1 MMISPV
7 SNSDLRPLKGIP
19 VFDYMLLALCLV
31 VLACRVTIPEGITS
45 VLYAGKNIFA
55 AVTYNAVLSA
65 MLIFSALAWFAVNL
79 FHRRLTYHLSGI
91 EFGLVLFALAGLLAI
106 HVASNKRLAIA
117 DFVMLTGT
125 LLMAVLLVQLLSS
138 PARIKLVLYVI
149 TALGVM
155 QAYECSDQFFAS
167 NQITIE
173 QYEKDPNAMLA
184 RVGISPGSYRH
195 MLLEHQL
202 YSKDVRGF
210 FTTGNSAGSFAL
222 LALGAA
228 TILLLEKARNLKAN
242 REDLTVLI
250 IRAFLT
256 AFIAFG
262 LLLTHSKGAIAA
274 VIIAAMIFVVHRL
287 VAGRPK
293 KSYAIIVMTAAFML
307 FAAGVCLIIWSGL
320 THGRLPGGN
329 SMLVRWQ
336 YWTGAARLYADRP
349 LTGVGG
355 ANFTEFYPHYKI
367 AAAPETIKDPHNFIL
382 SLLTQYGPLGLLG
395 FLAAFFIPL
404 RRIILARE
412 RPTTTKAPYVS
423 QQTRNFAP
431 AFLLVIA
438 PVLLIVRPIMLPND
452 LGDDIMV
459 MLCVISFMFVIPVA
473 IFSIAFLLV
482 SLKQSQ
488 TGPDAT
494 GKAVL
499 CCVLIGVLLHNC
511 VDFAIFEPGVLTA
524 FWAVAAC
531 LIAADSLDTQRG
543 PKLIRIAFPLKI
555 PALILIIA
563 LVWACLSYA
572 VIPVVRSTA
581 KIRQAER
588 ELETAAE
595 QAGTGLLS
603 TSVVMDTAFRNAHN
617 FLRTAAQYDP
627 YSPEPCSLDARIYLQ
642 QFSWQLVPS
651 EVEKVDGSQLKLLS
665 RAEQRTLAAISRN
678 RADFKNFQNLTEI
691 YRILAAYS
699 NDTVKQTWLQKA
711 YDSAREALE
720 RFPGNGRLR
729 IELAQLAEQLGE
741 TTIAIEQYKMAIQIE
756 DAYRL
761 QFRQMYPGRKIF
773 SRLGEG
779 TYQWV
784 RKRARDLQ
792 ASPGLE

>member
-1 MMISPV
+1 MMASPV
-7 SNSDLRPLKGIP
+7 NNPDLRPQKGGP
-19 VFDYMLLALCLV
+19 VFDYMLLALCLA
-31 VLACRVTIPEGITS
+31 VLACRATIPEGITS

-65 MLIFSALAWFAVNL
+65 VLIFSALAWFAVNL
-79 FHRRLTYHLSGI
+79 FRRRFTYHLSGI
-91 EFGLVLFALAGLLAI
+91 EFGLVLFVLAGLLATY
-106 HVASNKRLAIA
+106 VASNKRLAIA
-117 DFVMLTGT
+117 DLVLLTGT

-184 RVGISPGSYRH
+184 RVGINPGSYRH

-242 REDLTVLI
+242 HEDITVLI
-250 IRAFLT
+250 IRALLT

-262 LLLTHSKGAIAA
+262 LLLTHSKGANAA
-274 VIIAAMIFVVHRL
+274 AIIAAIIFVVHRL
-287 VAGRPK
+287 AAGRLK
-293 KSYAIIVMTAAFML
+293 KSHTIIIITAAFVL
-307 FAAGVCLIIWSGL
+307 FAAGVCLIMWYGL

-336 YWTGAARLYADRP
+336 YWTGTARLYADQP

-355 ANFTEFYPHYKI
+355 ANFAEFYPHYKI
-367 AAAPETIKDPHNFIL
+367 AAAPETVKDPHNFLL

-395 FLAAFFIPL
+395 FLAAFFIPVG
-404 RRIILARE
+404 RIILARE
-412 RPTTTKAPYVS
+412 RPAATETPYVP
-423 QQTRNFAP
+423 QKTKNLVT

-438 PVLLIVRPIMLPND
+438 PVLLIVRPIMLPSN
-452 LGDDIMV
+452 LGDDITV

-473 IFSIAFLLV
+473 IFSIAFLLL

-488 TGPDAT
+488 TVPNAT
-494 GKAVL
+494 SKAVL
-499 CCVLIGVLLHNC
+499 CCVLVGVLLHNC

-531 LIAADSLDTQRG
+531 LIAADSLNMQRG
-543 PKLIRIAFPLKI
+543 PKLVRIASPLRI
-555 PALILIIA
+555 IALILITA
-563 LVWACLSYA
+563 LAWACLSYA

-581 KIRQAER
+581 KIHQAEI

-595 QAGTGLLS
+595 QAETGLVS
-603 TSVVMDTAFRNAHN
+603 VSVVMDTAFHNAHN
-617 FLRTAAQYDP
+617 LLSAAAQHDSF
-627 YSPEPCSLDARIYLQ
+627 SPKPCSLDARIYLQ
-642 QFSWQLVPS
+642 QLRQLGPS
-651 EVEKVDGSQLKLLS
+651 EVEEVDDSQLELLS
-665 RAEQRTLAAISRN
+665 QAEQRTLNAIARN
-678 RADFKNFQNLTEI
+678 RVDFKNFQNLTNI
-691 YRILAAYS
+691 YRLLVSYS
-699 NDTVKQTWLQKA
+699 NDTDKQTWLQKA
-711 YDSAREALE
+711 YDSAWKALE
-720 RFPGNGRLR
+720 RFPGNGTLR

-741 TTIAIEQYKMAIQIE
+741 TAIAIEQYKMAIQIE
-756 DAYRL
+756 DAYRR
-761 QFRQMYPGRKIF
+761 QFRQMYPGRKMF

-779 TYQWV
+779 TYQWAS
-784 RKRARDLQ
+784 KRAGELID
-792 ASPGLE
+792 SPSPE